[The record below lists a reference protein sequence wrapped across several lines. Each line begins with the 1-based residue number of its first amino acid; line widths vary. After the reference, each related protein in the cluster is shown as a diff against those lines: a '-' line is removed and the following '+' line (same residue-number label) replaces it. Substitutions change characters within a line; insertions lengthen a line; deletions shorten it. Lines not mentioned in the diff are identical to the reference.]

1 MENKKKLTKADLAK
15 VTGGSRYYGNG
26 VTCGKHK
33 CTVNWGKLGLAE
45 LTALPTLV
53 MVTAN

>member
-1 MENKKKLTKADLAK
+1 MLLVEVDIMVTVLLVANISAQLT
-15 VTGGSRYYGNG
+15 G
-26 VTCGKHK
+26 
-33 CTVNWGKLGLAE
+33 GKLGLAE

>member
-1 MENKKKLTKADLAK
+1 MVTVLLVANISAQLT
-15 VTGGSRYYGNG
+15 G
-26 VTCGKHK
+26 
-33 CTVNWGKLGLAE
+33 GKLGLAE

>member
-26 VTCGKHK
+26 LLVANISAQLTG
-33 CTVNWGKLGLAE
+33 GKLGLAE